1 MNQSN
6 AASALSHLVCPECQ
20 RQFEADRLQT
30 YCRDC
35 QSPLL
40 AVYDIQKLRQELTPG
55 IVKGRQQGLWRW
67 AELLPVRDPS
77 NRLTLGEGDT
87 PLLQAPRLAE
97 SLGLQK
103 LFIKDEGINPT
114 GTFKAR
120 GLAVAV
126 ARAMELGVRAFVI
139 PTAGNAGGA
148 LASYAARGRCEAHV
162 FMPQDAPTV
171 NVEEVRAAGAELYL
185 VHGLI
190 SDAAQAAAAAAKTA
204 MEQGQDPWFDFSTFR
219 EPYRVEGK
227 KTMGLELAEAFGWR
241 LPHVIIYPTGG
252 GTGLVG
258 MWKAFDELEALGWI
272 GPERP
277 RMVSVQAAGC
287 APVVR
292 AFETQAERIEPW
304 ENASTVAAGLRVPA
318 VFADRLV
325 LRVLHESQGN
335 AVSVSDEEILKSQ
348 SQLARMEGIFAAPEG
363 AATLAGLQKLIRQGW
378 IKPDENVV
386 LFNTGSGLK
395 YIDHDATK

>member
-1 MNQSN
+1 MNKSN
-6 AASALSHLVCPECQ
+6 GASALSHLVCPECQ
-20 RQFEADRLQT
+20 GRFEADRLQT

-55 IVKGRQQGLWRW
+55 IVKGRQKGLWRW

-171 NVEEVRAAGAELYL
+171 NVEEVRAAGADLQL

-272 GPERP
+272 GAERP

-325 LRVLHESQGN
+325 LRALHESQGN

-348 SQLARMEGIFAAPEG
+348 SQLAKMEGIFAAPEG
-363 AATLAGLQKLIRQGW
+363 AATLAGLKKLISQGW